1 MPTQILMA
9 RQPIF
14 NRNMKVVAYEL
25 LYRCNTGN
33 NQLPLINGDQAS
45 SRVLLHSYTSI
56 SEAGNLR
63 VLPAFVNF
71 TQQML
76 ESDKLPSMSPQEIV
90 IEVLEDCLITPRLV
104 QAVKRLADAGYT
116 IALDDFAF
124 QEAAIPLLETARIV
138 KVDLRAFSPEEL
150 SQQVEM
156 LKPFKVK
163 LLAEKVETRD
173 EYKLCEELGFEL
185 FQGYFFSKPELL
197 KGHHTG
203 SNRTILLQLLS
214 SLNQPDVQLNQIRAL
229 IERDPGLTYKLL
241 RLVNS
246 SAFGLKRKVSS
257 IQDTLVYLGL
267 QELKKWLSLITLADH
282 PGKPSELTRQLLLL
296 ARMSE
301 LVAAR
306 EQQTGSERAFMA
318 GLLLHLDGLL
328 DTHKEEVLK
337 QIDVDDEI
345 KAAVLEGQG
354 QLGNMLTRIEQ
365 FMNGDWDDTNPDLNL
380 AMHDCYLESIAWTRE
395 SMQLMRQHADA

>member
-1 MPTQILMA
+1 MSAQVLMA

-14 NRNMKVVAYEL
+14 NRSMKVVAYEL
-25 LYRCNTGN
+25 LYRNSAGI
-33 NQLPLINGDQAS
+33 NQLPLISGDQAS

-63 VLPAFVNF
+63 VMPAFVNF

-76 ESDKLPSMSPQEIV
+76 ESGELPSMSPQEIV
-90 IEVLEDCLITPRLV
+90 IEVLEDCLITPELV
-104 QAVKRLADAGYT
+104 QAVQRLANAGYT
-116 IALDDFAF
+116 IALDDFIF
-124 QEAAIPLLETARIV
+124 REEAAPLLEIARIV
-138 KVDLRAFSPEEL
+138 KVDLRALSPNEL
-150 SQQVEM
+150 RQQVEL

-173 EYKLCEELGFEL
+173 EYTLCETLGFDL

-197 KGHHTG
+197 KGSHTN
-203 SNRTILLQLLS
+203 SNRAILLQLLS
-214 SLNQPDVQLNQIRAL
+214 MLNQPDVQLREICAL

-282 PGKPSELTRQLLLL
+282 PDKPSELIRQLLLL

-306 EQQTGSERAFMA
+306 EHMDGPERAFMA

-328 DTHKEEVLK
+328 DTRKDEMLE

-345 KAAVLEGQG
+345 RAAVLEGQG
-354 QLGNMLTRIEQ
+354 PLGDLLDRVEQ
-365 FMNGDWDDTNPDLNL
+365 FMLGRWDGADAALNL
-380 AMHDCYLESIAWTRE
+380 TLHDCYLDSIAWTRE
-395 SMQLMRQHADA
+395 SMQLMRQHADV